1 MELLIEAAV
10 RSEQKGLIVTQI
22 LKLNEEDQTVLM
34 HLMEKLIDNEKDQ
47 VELFTE
53 QNSPR
58 ELIEIQD
65 ELEKVMDQ
73 AKMMKEHIITQEA
86 EIEELKDFN
95 QRLTDDKTS
104 LQNKVQF
111 LESELTKV
119 ITQNTEKNEKVIEEY
134 TSKISTLQLQLLEKG
149 KTIQQIEKSM
159 ADYSSES
166 KRTIQQ
172 LTVS

>member
-1 MELLIEAAV
+1 LLIEAAV